1 MRFKKLTLFL
11 LLLTLNLGCNGSD
24 TKDDNGIK
32 NSFLLLYLQR
42 QLTAASISSTTAA
55 NAANGTSDYDNV
67 ATYYSSM
74 KKLELQV
81 LYESGAEPY
90 TGSFT
95 NPATATTKTV
105 WGILEDN
112 LIEIFSNR
120 GQSVSFTIPNSTSN
134 MDTITSQNKTNWTIT
149 ELLNLAKTYRKATS
163 SADTGRFF
171 VAFLNGYDNENGES
185 NQNTIGINITGTP
198 YLFIFKPV
206 ITAFTAGVA
215 TTATR
220 VYVEQ
225 STLIHEMGHALG
237 LVNKGVSLS
246 SSHQDTSNGKHCSNS
261 TCVMY
266 YANTGTSALVTFLQ
280 TYLQSESNI
289 MFKSDSLTDIKN
301 YK

>member
-1 MRFKKLTLFL
+1 MRFKKLTLSL

-24 TKDDNGIK
+24 AKGDDGIK

-42 QLTAASISSTTAA
+42 QLTAASTSSTAAA
-55 NAANGTSDYDNV
+55 NAANGISDYDNV

-134 MDTITSQNKTNWTIT
+134 MDTITSQNKTNWTNT

-171 VAFLNGYDNENGES
+171 VAFLNGYYNENGES

-206 ITAFTAGVA
+206 ITALTAGVA

-237 LVNKGVSLS
+237 LVNNGVSLS

-280 TYLQSESNI
+280 TYLQSGSNI
-289 MFKSDSLTDIKN
+289 MLKSDCLTDIKN